1 MRKGSRDITSLP
13 DINKTDKQ
21 SHHVS
26 FNNSPKHTENK
37 IEKNRKMMMEYDG
50 SVEVDGYEN
59 DTDEIK
65 EAFKPSDVK
74 SKKL

>member
-1 MRKGSRDITSLP
+1 
-13 DINKTDKQ
+13 
-21 SHHVS
+21 
-26 FNNSPKHTENK
+26 
-37 IEKNRKMMMEYDG
+37 MMMEYDG

-74 SKKL
+74 SKKLQAESVELRR